1 MLIIVTSEVSPAN
14 HRSRYESSGSH
25 GHKHKQHNRSRSSSE
40 QRNRFREER
49 NRSNRSRS
57 RSRSAQQRHRSRS
70 RSRSREQNQ
79 RHRSWSRS
87 RESKQDSRPRGR
99 TQHQEDRQQPKR
111 SRSRNSG
118 GADTTHSGKPGG
130 NPAVWTPVEVGRFL
144 VHEHFSWSIVNK
156 FKQRNVC
163 GANLL
168 DMSDTQLLQL
178 FGMDEMNIKHYRHA
192 INGAKYD

>member
-87 RESKQDSRPRGR
+87 SKQDSRPRGR

-156 FKQRNVC
+156 FKQHNVC

-168 DMSDTQLLQL
+168 DMSDTQLLQM

-192 INGAKYD
+192 INGAKHD